1 MPRRPKL
8 SVVPATP
15 AVSPNPTPSSP
26 PTEPDS
32 PATEAVQIL
41 RKLVDGID
49 PISNTPLP
57 DESPYQSARVLR
69 ALQLALERVTRTAM
83 KKAKSLPAAAGTPW
97 SEEEDSRLAKAYVAG
112 ESLSELARAHQ
123 RTYGAIIS
131 RLVQRGL
138 VAPSGFR
145 HPQPSRQ
152 FQAKRQSNS
161 SINA

>member
-26 PTEPDS
+26 PAEPDS
-32 PATEAVQIL
+32 PVPETVQIL

-49 PISNTPLP
+49 PITNTPLP
-57 DESPYQSARVLR
+57 EGPYQSARVLR
-69 ALQLALERVTRTAM
+69 ALQFALERVTRTAM

-131 RLVQRGL
+131 RLAQRGL

-145 HPQPSRQ
+145 YPQPSRQ